1 MDNGLGNAG
10 AFFMVRRG
18 NGWHRS
24 SPCFVFGC
32 ARHWAAPR
40 QRLSKLGFCSRLAPM
55 ACFICSRVLQKWHD
69 VGSRHNDF

>member
-40 QRLSKLGFCSRLAPM
+40 QKPNGFGYALDLHQWSPLA
-55 ACFICSRVLQKWHD
+55 ASLECHD
-69 VGSRHNDF
+69 V